1 MDKKVMMDE
10 ETNPQSE
17 ERKPDPK
24 EEGDLTDPDDPR
36 TEYSK
41 TVEEPEDNDG
51 ENRNV
56 KPEDRTSVQGTV
68 ITIVKAMVGC
78 GILNLPYI
86 FKTLGIIPATFILC
100 LTVGTATL
108 SIHFLMKCKDI
119 TQRYGYSMYAK
130 LCFGTFGTFFI
141 KFAIV
146 MLTFGGSCIF
156 LRIFGDVFYSLVSL
170 LLPENLPKDSF
181 YLSKN
186 FYVIVIF
193 FVIMPLMFKED
204 ITALKKFSFIGV
216 LSIFIFLVAMVIV
229 FFYKLF
235 NNEIEAFSAS
245 MLWPNGTKIQMFT
258 ATTALMDS
266 FTFQMN
272 TFPIYLPLKPRTSKN
287 MVKATFISTL
297 IAWVMY
303 FVTGILGFAMYRDRL
318 NDVILGYFKEDII
331 VYKKQNIIISGILFI
346 SIAAYFISAL
356 LTMPIMF
363 FALKKNLITLIGFVE
378 KKFKKK
384 ATNKDIEENTTLQ
397 ATMVNTQVVM
407 ASVQGVKKFLI
418 TLITYVVT
426 LLCTLCVTKIIVIN
440 NIVGSTVTNMITMI
454 SPATFYLLLEKSKNS
469 CCNKIIARIIFI
481 YGFTILTTF
490 ITIEVRKA
498 IGI

>member
-1 MDKKVMMDE
+1 
-10 ETNPQSE
+10 
-17 ERKPDPK
+17 
-24 EEGDLTDPDDPR
+24 
-36 TEYSK
+36 
-41 TVEEPEDNDG
+41 
-51 ENRNV
+51 
-56 KPEDRTSVQGTV
+56 
-68 ITIVKAMVGC
+68 
-78 GILNLPYI
+78 
-86 FKTLGIIPATFILC
+86 
-100 LTVGTATL
+100 
-108 SIHFLMKCKDI
+108 
-119 TQRYGYSMYAK
+119 
-130 LCFGTFGTFFI
+130 
-141 KFAIV
+141 
-146 MLTFGGSCIF
+146 
-156 LRIFGDVFYSLVSL
+156 
-170 LLPENLPKDSF
+170 
-181 YLSKN
+181 
-186 FYVIVIF
+186 
-193 FVIMPLMFKED
+193 MPLMFKED

-235 NNEIEAFSAS
+235 NNEIEAFSVS

-454 SPATFYLLLEKSKNS
+454 SPATFYLLLEKSKNN
-469 CCNKIIARIIFI
+469 CCNKTVARIIFI